1 LPEEVNQLSEVLRN
15 LAEGREGKAALPAL
29 KISDMVASFCNL
41 RAAMVSTT
49 CILSP
54 ETIVAR
60 ALSIDAEFTAW
71 RTALPPNLLY
81 DTVTQ
86 GEPDCTAHAGYYY
99 IWPNLGFAVLH
110 VTSWMILILIHGI
123 VIQQIGLLR
132 KEKANE
138 PDEHIKDH
146 ESQIQQSTTLILSL
160 IEHICASVRY
170 HVSLCTPS
178 SSARIHSQSEP
189 SSIPCAASINA
200 ILKPLFVAGDSSLCP
215 PSTRAWI
222 VEQLRNIGT
231 NMGVKQA
238 LYLADGIVRRDSS
251 SDLLLDDRVALVHRS
266 K

>member
-1 LPEEVNQLSEVLRN
+1 
-15 LAEGREGKAALPAL
+15 
-29 KISDMVASFCNL
+29 MVASFCNL

-71 RTALPPNLLY
+71 RTALPPYLLY

-86 GEPDCTAHAGYYY
+86 SEPDCTAHAGYYY

-110 VTSWMILILIHGI
+110 GTSWMTLILLHGV
-123 VIQQIGLLR
+123 VIQQTRMLQKDKTI
-132 KEKANE
+132 E
-138 PDEHIKDH
+138 PNEHIKDH

-178 SSARIHSQSEP
+178 SSSRIHSQSEP